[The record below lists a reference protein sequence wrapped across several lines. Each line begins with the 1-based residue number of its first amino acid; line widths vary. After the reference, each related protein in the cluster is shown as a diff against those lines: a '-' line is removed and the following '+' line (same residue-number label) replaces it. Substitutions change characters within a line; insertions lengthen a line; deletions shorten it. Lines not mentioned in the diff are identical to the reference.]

1 MKKKK
6 KGFELREVCGEH
18 VIMAYGLENIDFSK
32 IISLNGTAAYLWD
45 AVGDGEFTADTLA
58 DLLCREYE
66 VEHDRA
72 LADSRVVLTQWDEA
86 GLLC

>member
-1 MKKKK
+1 M
-6 KGFELREVCGEH
+6 
-18 VIMAYGLENIDFSK
+18 
-32 IISLNGTAAYLWD
+32 WD